1 MIVLGLDPG
10 VATTGYG
17 VLRYLGS
24 KFHLIDYG
32 TIKTLPKTPFST
44 RLKEISDQLS
54 SIIQKYSPETIAIE
68 ELFFTNNAKT
78 AIAVAQ
84 ARGVLILTSEQHNI
98 KTHGYTPPQI
108 KLSVCGYGKAEKKQV
123 QYMVKKI
130 LNMTE
135 IPKPD
140 DAADALAIAI
150 CHSHSYKMSQL

>member
-17 VLRYLGS
+17 VLSYIGS
-24 KFHLIDYG
+24 KFTLLDYG
-32 TIKTLPKTPFST
+32 IIKTLPKTPFST

-54 SIIQKYSPETIAIE
+54 DIIITHKPETIAIE
-68 ELFFTNNAKT
+68 DLFFTNNAKT

-98 KTHGYTPPQI
+98 KTHGYTPPQV
-108 KLSVCGYGKAEKKQV
+108 KSSVCGYGKAEKKQV
-123 QYMVKKI
+123 QYMVQKI
-130 LNMTE
+130 LNMNK

-150 CHSHSYKMSQL
+150 CHSHSFKMSHL